1 MALLFER
8 IARLFIISMIA
19 GIIFMNKVTE
29 TVKKKQLYFYSVF
42 SRGRIVVIAE
52 ACPPADTGSGKGPLT
67 ASYRAAMTQIAM
79 GGSGVSEA
87 NGVLRNHCYP
97 PGVI

>member
-1 MALLFER
+1 MRIRMYGGVRGRKTKVGGNLLLF
-8 IARLFIISMIA
+8 SS
-19 GIIFMNKVTE
+19 
-29 TVKKKQLYFYSVF
+29 YSIVLM

-52 ACPPADTGSGKGPLT
+52 ACPPADTGSGRGPLV
-67 ASYRAAMTQIAM
+67 ASYRAAMTKITM

-97 PGVI
+97 PGAI